1 MDDSH
6 NIDRREALRR
16 AAILLGGAISAPT
29 IAAVLTGADSAW
41 AATASA
47 DDAVVWAPRTLTAA
61 QLELVATIADRIIP
75 PTGTPGARAAGVHQ
89 FVDALLTDYYL
100 EPERGRF
107 LAGLQAMDYRAR
119 RANGKPFLQLTRKQQ
134 DALLTQMDA
143 DAFKPR
149 DMVASA
155 EKAQEKTLQPAPRDP
170 LVGPGSNS
178 TGTTPQKP
186 VSDPDEGMT
195 DAVRAEMGSDWFWHR
210 MKEMTI
216 VGYYTSKV
224 GATQELRGP
233 NPMGFWR
240 GDMPYHRGDKAW
252 A

>member
-1 MDDSH
+1 MDTSH

-29 IAAVLTGADSAW
+29 IAAVLKGADSAW
-41 AATASA
+41 AASA
-47 DDAVVWAPRTLTAA
+47 VDALQPWAPRTLSAA

-75 PTGTPGARAAGVHQ
+75 PTGTPGARAAGVPQ
-89 FVDALLTDYYL
+89 FIDTLLTDYYL
-100 EPERGRF
+100 APERDRY

-119 RANGKPFLQLTRKQQ
+119 RANGKPFMQLTRKQQ
-134 DALLTQMDA
+134 DALLTQLDR
-143 DAFKPR
+143 DAFAPKQ
-149 DMVASA
+149 MVASA
-155 EKAQEKTLQPAPRDP
+155 DNANDKTLQPPPRDP

-178 TGTTPQKP
+178 TGATPQKP
-186 VSDPDEGMT
+186 VNDEGMT
-195 DAVRAEMGSDWFWHR
+195 DAIRAEMGSDWFWHR
-210 MKEMTI
+210 MKELTV
-216 VGYYTSKV
+216 VGYYTSQP

-240 GDMPYHRGDKAW
+240 GDMPYHHGDRAW

>member
-1 MDDSH
+1 MTDSP

-29 IAAVLTGADSAW
+29 IAAVMKGSGTAW
-41 AATASA
+41 AATVG
-47 DDAVVWAPRTLTAA
+47 DTVDAWAPSTLTAS

-75 PTGTPGARAAGVHQ
+75 PTTTPGARAAGVHR

-100 EPERGRF
+100 EPERSRY
-107 LAGLQAMDYRAR
+107 LAGLQGMDYRAR
-119 RANGKPFLQLTRKQQ
+119 RAHGKPFLQLTRKQQ
-134 DALLTQMDA
+134 DALLTEMDA
-143 DAFKPR
+143 AAFKPR
-149 DMVASA
+149 EMVASA
-155 EKAQEKTLQPAPRDP
+155 EKAQEKTLQPPPRDP

-178 TGTTPQKP
+178 TGTSPQKP
-186 VSDPDEGMT
+186 VTDPDEGMT
-195 DAVRAEMGSDWFWHR
+195 DAIRAEMGSDWFWHR

-216 VGYYTSKV
+216 VGYYTSKP

-233 NPMGFWR
+233 NPMGVWR
-240 GDMPYHRGDKAW
+240 GDIPYHHGDRSW